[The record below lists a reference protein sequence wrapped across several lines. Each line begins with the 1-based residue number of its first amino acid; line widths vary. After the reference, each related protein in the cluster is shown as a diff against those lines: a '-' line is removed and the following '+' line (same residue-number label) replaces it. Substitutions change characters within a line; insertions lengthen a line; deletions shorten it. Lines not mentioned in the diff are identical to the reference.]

1 MMFPVLSRITGIY
14 GDESGRAPVARFLS
28 DFWSASRA
36 RAVAGPPARHC
47 GGRRRGEQRREVRGH
62 LVGRGVEISAD
73 PLEQELDDAVMV
85 T

>member
-1 MMFPVLSRITGIY
+1 ML
-14 GDESGRAPVARFLS
+14 
-28 DFWSASRA
+28 
-36 RAVAGPPARHC
+36 
-47 GGRRRGEQRREVRGH
+47 GH